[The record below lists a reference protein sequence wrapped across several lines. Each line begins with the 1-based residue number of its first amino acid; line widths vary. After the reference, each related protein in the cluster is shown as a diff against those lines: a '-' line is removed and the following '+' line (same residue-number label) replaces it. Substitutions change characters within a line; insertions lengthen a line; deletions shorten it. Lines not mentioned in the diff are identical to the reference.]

1 MNVLPGAACLPK
13 APFKIKLSPSKSH
26 MKSARLTLDGHKLKL
41 VKGKRTWTAKID
53 LSGSNRA
60 SHTLTIRGKLK
71 DGRSFKQTRHYRT
84 CAH

>member
-13 APFKIKLSPSKSH
+13 GPFKIKLNPRKSH
-26 MKSARLTLDGHKLKL
+26 MTSARLTLDGHKLKL
-41 VKGKRTWTAKID
+41 VKGKRTGPRRSTSAR
-53 LSGSNRA
+53 SNRA